1 MIALTY
7 SVGMRRA
14 APILLSPDEYSTLA
28 TWAQGRRVAFRLV
41 QRARI
46 IQMASDGARNQD
58 IARTL
63 GISRP
68 TVQLWRER
76 FLALRV
82 AGLEKDAPRPG
93 RLPRISERKVRA
105 VVEATL
111 HTTPSAA
118 THWSTRSMA
127 TAQGLSEA
135 TIRRIWKQHGLKP
148 HLIRT
153 FKISRDKQF
162 VEKLYDVVGLYL
174 NPPDKSLVLSVDE
187 KSQVQALDRTQP
199 GLPLKKG
206 RCGTMTHDYKRHG
219 TTTLFA
225 ALSMLDGTVIGDCM
239 PRHRHQ
245 EFIRFLKK
253 IDADTPP
260 QLDLHLIVDN
270 YGTHKHPH
278 VKSWLRRHPRFHL
291 HFIPTSSS
299 WLNLVERWFREL
311 TDKRIRRGSFRN
323 VRELIAAIREYTDN
337 HNQNPRVFTWTASV
351 EGILTK
357 VAKCKEALD
366 ALH

>member
-1 MIALTY
+1 
-7 SVGMRRA
+7 MRTA
-14 APILLSPDEYSTLA
+14 APILLSPDERAALA
-28 TWAQGRRVAFRLV
+28 AWAHGRRVAFRLV

-46 IQMASDGARNQD
+46 IQMASDGVRNQD

-93 RLPRISERKVRA
+93 RLPRISARKMRA

-111 HTTPSAA
+111 HTTPPAA
-118 THWSTRSMA
+118 TQWSTRSMA

-135 TIRRIWKQHGLKP
+135 TVRRIWKRHGLKP
-148 HLIRT
+148 HRIRT
-153 FKISRDKQF
+153 FKLSRDKQF

-199 GLPLKKG
+199 GLPMKKG
-206 RCGTMTHDYKRHG
+206 RCGTLTHDYTRHG

-225 ALSMLDGTVIGDCM
+225 ALSLLDGNVIGDCM

-253 IDADTPP
+253 IDAETPP
-260 QLDLHLIVDN
+260 HLDLHLIVDN
-270 YGTHKHPH
+270 YGTHKHPR
-278 VKSWLRRHPRFHL
+278 VTSWLRRHPRFQL

-299 WLNLVERWFREL
+299 WLNMVERWFCDL
-311 TDKRIRRGSFRN
+311 TDKRIRRGSFGS
-323 VRELIAAIREYTDN
+323 VRELIAAIREYVAH
-337 HNQNPRVFTWTASV
+337 HNQNPRVFTWTASA
-351 EGILTK
+351 ENILAK

>member
-1 MIALTY
+1 
-7 SVGMRRA
+7 MRTA
-14 APILLSPDEYSTLA
+14 APVLLSPEERTVLA
-28 TWAQGRRVAFRLV
+28 RWAHGRSFPFRLV

-46 IQMASDGARNQD
+46 IQMAADGVLNQA
-58 IARTL
+58 IAREL
-63 GISRP
+63 EISRP

-76 FLALRV
+76 FLALRL
-82 AGLEKDAPRPG
+82 AGLGKDAPRPG
-93 RLPRISERKVRA
+93 RIPSIPERKVRA

-111 HTTPSAA
+111 HTTPPAA

-127 TAQGLSEA
+127 KAQGLSEA
-135 TIRRIWKQHGLKP
+135 TIRRIWKRHNLKP

-153 FKISRDKQF
+153 FKVSRDKQF

-174 NPPDKSLVLSVDE
+174 NPPDKSLVLCVDE
-187 KSQVQALDRTQP
+187 KSQIQALDRTQP

-206 RCGTMTHDYKRHG
+206 RCGTMTHDYKRNG

-225 ALSMLDGTVIGDCM
+225 ALSMLDGKVIGDCM

-245 EFIRFLKK
+245 EFIRFFKT
-253 IDADTPP
+253 IDAKTAPE
-260 QLDLHLIVDN
+260 LDLHLVVDN
-270 YGTHKHPH
+270 YGTHKHPR

-299 WLNLVERWFREL
+299 WLNLVERWFRDL
-311 TDKRIRRGSFRN
+311 TTKRIRRGSFRN
-323 VRELIAAIREYTDN
+323 VRELIAAITQYLDN
-337 HNQNPRVFTWTASV
+337 HNQNPRVFVWTASV
-351 EGILTK
+351 EHILTK